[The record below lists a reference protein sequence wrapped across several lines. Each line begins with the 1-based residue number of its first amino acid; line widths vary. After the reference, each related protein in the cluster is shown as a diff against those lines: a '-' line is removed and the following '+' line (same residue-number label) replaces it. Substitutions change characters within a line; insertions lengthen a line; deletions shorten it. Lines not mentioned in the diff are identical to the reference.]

1 MFERLHSHW
10 SVLHLHLS
18 DLLVYLVSMS
28 PPNEF
33 SIAICYH
40 QGDHQMT
47 AKPKMA
53 TRKLQILE
61 KREIRKTTGQAHIG
75 CAVDWQDLR

>member
-1 MFERLHSHW
+1 
-10 SVLHLHLS
+10 
-18 DLLVYLVSMS
+18 
-28 PPNEF
+28 
-33 SIAICYH
+33 
-40 QGDHQMT
+40 MT